1 MHSQYR
7 GLHSISMFCYTITMK
22 STKKQSNVALEEINK
37 LFQALDTQTIL
48 VLFFGRSDTKKNPTT
63 LTPNVSTIK
72 PHRQCEAYS
81 VYSVFYTHKGAA
93 KID

>member
-48 VLFFGRSDTKKNPTT
+48 GVIFWE
-63 LTPNVSTIK
+63 I
-72 PHRQCEAYS
+72 
-81 VYSVFYTHKGAA
+81 
-93 KID
+93 

>member
-7 GLHSISMFCYTITMK
+7 GLHSISKFCYTITMK

-48 VLFFGRSDTKKNPTT
+48 GVIFWE
-63 LTPNVSTIK
+63 I
-72 PHRQCEAYS
+72 
-81 VYSVFYTHKGAA
+81 
-93 KID
+93 